1 MDTAPAASPAAPA
14 LPGEVSW
21 HGVGATLRELP
32 EFSDPYPALHA
43 LRRVAPVNPTPLGV
57 VRLSRHADCV
67 RLLRGGDDGGA
78 APRRQRAAARGGRD
92 GPPEFMLQQDPPA
105 HTRLRKL
112 VSKAFTPRAVERL
125 APRVQALADELL
137 ERALERGEMRR
148 DRRPRAA
155 GARRR

>member
-43 LRRVAPVNPTPLGV
+43 LRRVAPVNETPLGL

-67 RLLRGGDDGGA
+67 RLLRDVSA
-78 APRRQRAAARGGRD
+78 ACATATAACRGSRRRD
-92 GPPEFMLQQDPPA
+92 PAPQFMLEQDPPA

-112 VSKAFTPRAVERL
+112 VSKAFTPRAVESL
-125 APRVQALADELL
+125 APRARALADELL
-137 ERALERGEMRR
+137 ARLAARRGRR
-148 DRRPRAA
+148 DRRLALPVPVD
-155 GARRR
+155 G